1 MVYNYKGKKACQLN
15 EFAEDFQLIDT
26 NKLGTPTLQSPVSQ
40 DRIALLHKALVFGI
54 RDYFEKNGF
63 QKAILGLSGGIDS
76 AVVAALAAEALGS
89 TKCYG
94 TFNAFMLFHRTFGS
108 RRISAGRKYRNAP

>member
-1 MVYNYKGKKACQLN
+1 MN

-76 AVVAALAAEALGS
+76 AVVAALVRS